1 MQTEK
6 NLADM
11 TVIGKT
17 KLESEIHDDD
27 HDGDNESDKILAHH
41 LVFSLLGFCPLG
53 FIPATDDWGGT
64 PIDSADCRL
73 ASSPMGPSHP
83 HPRRHPHRHY
93 HRHSHLNSEK
103 NHRSTKR

>member
-11 TVIGKT
+11 KVIGRT

-53 FIPATDDWGGT
+53 FVPTTMMMTKTKMTKVMDERLLLYLLHTSPTEKKAKKGSASQ
-64 PIDSADCRL
+64 PRIDC
-73 ASSPMGPSHP
+73 
-83 HPRRHPHRHY
+83 
-93 HRHSHLNSEK
+93 
-103 NHRSTKR
+103 